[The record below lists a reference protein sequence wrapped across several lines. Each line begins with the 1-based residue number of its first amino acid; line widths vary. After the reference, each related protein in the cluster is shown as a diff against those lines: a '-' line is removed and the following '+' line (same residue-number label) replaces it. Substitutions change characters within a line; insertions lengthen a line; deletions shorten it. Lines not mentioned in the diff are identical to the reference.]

1 MARGAAGGAGPGRDL
16 PAAPEGDAKNK
27 PRPTPRLPEE
37 RHPAPPPPQPD
48 GTVKLLRALIGH
60 VVSTAD
66 AEAPA
71 DPESQDILL
80 DTEVDGVRC
89 MLIRV
94 QPRGSAH
101 AQVVLS
107 PREQEIARMVAAG
120 YPNKTI
126 AAVLDI
132 SSWTVGTHLR
142 RVFAKLGVGSRAA
155 MVARLLEDSLI
166 KQPPRAG
173 ELLTN
178 ARK

>member
-1 MARGAAGGAGPGRDL
+1 MPTTRLLETRDDCL
-16 PAAPEGDAKNK
+16 APSPKADA
-27 PRPTPRLPEE
+27 
-37 RHPAPPPPQPD
+37 
-48 GTVKLLRALIGH
+48 TVKLLRSLIGH

-66 AEAPA
+66 PEAPA
-71 DPESQDILL
+71 DPESPDILL

-89 MLIRV
+89 MLIRI

-101 AQVVLS
+101 AIVLS

-155 MVARLLEDSLI
+155 MVARLLEESLI
-166 KQPPRAG
+166 KQPPRPG
-173 ELLTN
+173 ELMTN